1 VCVIIGTA
9 GHIDHGKSALVTALT
24 GKAMDRLSE
33 ERRRGITIDL
43 NFAPLELD
51 GVVAAGIVDVP
62 GHEDFVRTMVAG
74 ASGIDL
80 VLLVVDAVE
89 GIRPQTLEHL
99 AIVEQLRIPRG
110 IPVITKVDLADP
122 DWVDLVEADLAERL
136 GNSPVAF
143 GPVARISS
151 VTGVGVG
158 ELRERIRRSAEPTI
172 RRSDD
177 LTRLP
182 IDRAFALAGVGTVV
196 TGTLW
201 SGTVSV
207 GDAVRIE
214 PGGFQGRVRS
224 IESHGRSVALA
235 APGSRTAV
243 GLAGVEVSSIGRG
256 LTLVGAEDDWPEAR
270 SFDAVVTLLPEAPRP
285 LTDRIRVRVHHGTA
299 EVMARVYPRETIR
312 PGGSGLAR
320 LVLET
325 PLVVRGADR
334 LVLRSY
340 SPVATIGG
348 GWIVD
353 PDPPRKAA
361 WPSALIS
368 PDPAVRLG
376 GLLERRSQGIPRRS
390 LPRILGIPAAAIH
403 ENSAVAVGDRFM
415 HRPAFEALRSGLL
428 GRLEAWH
435 RQSPASP
442 GLSLETLRA
451 SLGPHAWLADEW
463 LARLSAQGTV
473 TIADGLAA
481 LATHRPSSGGGDEEV
496 QALVAR
502 IEEAGL
508 EGLTV
513 AQLAGLVR
521 VKDLRGALRIGVDR
535 GLVDAVEKDRYL
547 AAPALAKAAEAIRAA
562 GQGNVEIQPAAIR
575 DRIGLSRKHVIPLLE
590 WADRKGI
597 TWRDR
602 EGRRRLVPSGDRA
615 I

>member
-1 VCVIIGTA
+1 VIIGTA

-24 GKAMDRLSE
+24 GKAMDRLAE

-74 ASGIDL
+74 ASGIDV

-99 AIVEQLRIPRG
+99 AVVEQLRIPRG
-110 IPVITKVDLADP
+110 IPVLTKIDIAEP
-122 DWVDLVEADLAERL
+122 DWIDLVEADLMERL
-136 GNSPVAF
+136 ARSPVRF
-143 GPVARISS
+143 EPVARVSS
-151 VTGVGVG
+151 VTGAGIDD
-158 ELRERIRRSAEPTI
+158 LRERIRRSADPTI

-196 TGTLW
+196 TGTMW
-201 SGTVSV
+201 SGTVAV
-207 GDAVRIE
+207 GDPVRIE
-214 PGGFQGRVRS
+214 PGGFEARVRS
-224 IESHGRSVALA
+224 VESHGRAVDRS
-235 APGSRTAV
+235 APGFRTAV
-243 GLAGVEVSSIGRG
+243 GLAGVDVASVSRG
-256 LTLVGAEDDWPEAR
+256 QTLINGAASWSPTRICD
-270 SFDAVVTLLPEAPRP
+270 SVLNLLSDAPRP
-285 LTDRIRVRVHHGTA
+285 LTGRTRVRVHHGTA
-299 EVMARVYPRETIR
+299 EVMARVYPRETIQ
-312 PGGSGLAR
+312 PGGSGAAR
-320 LVLET
+320 LVLEA
-325 PLVVRGADR
+325 PLVVRGGDR

-353 PDPPRKAA
+353 PEPPRKAG
-361 WPSALIS
+361 WPGQLLSE
-368 PDPAVRLG
+368 DPAERLS
-376 GLLERRSQGIPRRS
+376 GLLQRRTQGIP
-390 LPRILGIPAAAIH
+390 L
-403 ENSAVAVGDRFM
+403 SAVPRVLGSPRPANADDRAVLIGDRLLY
-415 HRPAFEALRSGLL
+415 RPDFEAIRGGLL

-435 RQSPASP
+435 RQSPTTP
-442 GLSLETLRA
+442 GISLETLRA
-451 SLGPHAWLADEW
+451 GLGAQAWLADEW
-463 LARLSAQGTV
+463 LARLSAEGLV
-473 TIADGLAA
+473 RVAEGLAA
-481 LATHRPSSGGGDEEV
+481 LASHRPASAGGDDEV
-496 QALVAR
+496 KAVVAQV
-502 IEEAGL
+502 EAAGL

-513 AQLAGLVR
+513 TQLTGLVR

-535 GLVDAVEKDRYL
+535 GLLEAVEHDRYL
-547 AAPALAKAAEAIRAA
+547 AAPALAQAAEAIRAA

-602 EGRRRLVPSGDRA
+602 EGRRRLKPAAS
-615 I
+615 